1 MGRQWL
7 FFIVILL
14 ANIIQGITGFAG
26 TVLAMPFGLM
36 LVGYSLAKPLLNVLG
51 LLSGIWLLL
60 ANRRCIQW
68 HELKKILLVMAPGI
82 LAGIG
87 IKHILAGSEI
97 VLGRMLGVF
106 VMALGLQ
113 GLLARPGADRE
124 TSRGTAFS
132 ELALLAGAGIAH
144 GVFVSGGPLLIGY
157 LAKKVTDKQAFRAT
171 ISAVWIVLNSMLLV
185 SDLYAG
191 LWTAGSLRSLILS
204 LPFLAGGMAIGG
216 RLYRSMSQALFM
228 KLTYLL
234 LLLAGLSLLL

>member
-1 MGRQWL
+1 MGKQWL
-7 FFIVILL
+7 FFVVILL

-60 ANRRCIQW
+60 ANRRCIEW

-82 LAGIG
+82 LAGLG
-87 IKHILAGSEI
+87 IKSLLAGSEAI
-97 VLGRMLGVF
+97 LGRMLGAF
-106 VMALGLQ
+106 VIVLALQ
-113 GLLARPGADRE
+113 GLLIRPRADRE
-124 TSRGTAFS
+124 TSPLS
-132 ELALLAGAGIAH
+132 EFALLAGAGIAH

-171 ISAVWIVLNSMLLV
+171 ISAVWIVLNSMILV

>member
-1 MGRQWL
+1 MGKQWL
-7 FFIVILL
+7 FFVVILL

-60 ANRRCIQW
+60 ANRRCIEW
-68 HELKKILLVMAPGI
+68 HELKKILLVMTSGI
-82 LAGIG
+82 LAGLG
-87 IKHILAGSEI
+87 IKSLLAGSEAI
-97 VLGRMLGVF
+97 LGRMLGAF
-106 VMALGLQ
+106 VIVLALQ
-113 GLLARPGADRE
+113 GLLIRPRADWE
-124 TSRGTAFS
+124 TSPLS
-132 ELALLAGAGIAH
+132 EFALLAGAGIAH

-171 ISAVWIVLNSMLLV
+171 ISAVWIVLNSMILV